1 MENLNAL
8 FTEGAN
14 LEKNDTPRNFE
25 LWVTKKSKEIT
36 QSNIAKYEKYV
47 CDNTYPLEN
56 RYVCFFALFTYY
68 RKNGYIHDMGK
79 IVYSFEPEFKNFYL
93 FDHIKHMSRIKVATI
108 SQYDELIMHGA
119 TLLKKYHDFVGFL
132 NQHVELCARYYEL
145 HLDMRK
151 VELPDGTTDYTD
163 LLKQALEAAN
173 VCCEQDSSYAKLRVN
188 RGRILALMGDYDQA
202 EKEIMDGIA
211 LVPEDSYHAQ
221 TVSSFENYYEN
232 ITSIAAYD
240 NATNEIRKVQKTVS
254 TAEKDIKN
262 MRVENLRNVSIVTAA
277 FALLLS
283 GIEAFAKIQDFH
295 VIGRVI
301 MMYAGLFM
309 FAIGFICIVASL
321 YSAPFKEKKASNV
334 ISIAFSLFGLALFM
348 TMFLI

>member
-1 MENLNAL
+1 
-8 FTEGAN
+8 
-14 LEKNDTPRNFE
+14 
-25 LWVTKKSKEIT
+25 
-36 QSNIAKYEKYV
+36 
-47 CDNTYPLEN
+47 
-56 RYVCFFALFTYY
+56 
-68 RKNGYIHDMGK
+68 
-79 IVYSFEPEFKNFYL
+79 
-93 FDHIKHMSRIKVATI
+93 
-108 SQYDELIMHGA
+108 
-119 TLLKKYHDFVGFL
+119 
-132 NQHVELCARYYEL
+132 
-145 HLDMRK
+145 
-151 VELPDGTTDYTD
+151 
-163 LLKQALEAAN
+163 
-173 VCCEQDSSYAKLRVN
+173 
-188 RGRILALMGDYDQA
+188 MGDYDQA

-309 FAIGFICIVASL
+309 FAIGFICVVASL
-321 YSAPFKEKKASNV
+321 YSAPFKEKKASNL